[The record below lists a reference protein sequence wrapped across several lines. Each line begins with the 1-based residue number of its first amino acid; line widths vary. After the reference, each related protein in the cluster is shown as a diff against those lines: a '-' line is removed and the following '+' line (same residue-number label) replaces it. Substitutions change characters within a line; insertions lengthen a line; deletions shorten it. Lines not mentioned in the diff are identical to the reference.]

1 MEIKIIFG
9 ISSVVFTFLGLVP
22 YFFDIKKKE
31 IHPHNLSWLGW
42 AFITFIGGVAMLSDG
57 SIWSAL
63 ILFANTLSC
72 IIVVIFSLYQKIGIW
87 SSSKYDILFFGLGIL
102 GVVLWQSFDMPII
115 AIVCAVVA
123 DLSFGIP
130 TIIKTYKNPKSEKY
144 LAWFFASMAGLLSL
158 FAVSDLALSGF
169 LYPLYLFL
177 FDTTI
182 LIIIWTFRNKTA
194 SFNN

>member
-1 MEIKIIFG
+1 MELKIIFG
-9 ISSVVFTFLGLVP
+9 ISSAFFTFLGLAP
-22 YFFDIKKKE
+22 YFLDIKKKE

-57 SIWSAL
+57 SVWSAF

-72 IIVVIFSLYQKIGIW
+72 IVVVLYSLYQKIGIW
-87 SSSKYDILFFGLGIL
+87 SSGKYDFLFFALGIL
-102 GVVLWQSFDMPII
+102 GVVLWQSFDMPVI
-115 AIVCAVVA
+115 AIICAVVA

-144 LAWFFASMAGLLSL
+144 LAWLSASIAGLLSL
-158 FAVSDLALSGF
+158 FAVKDLSLSGF

-177 FDTTI
+177 FDTAI
-182 LIIIWTFRNKTA
+182 LIIILIFKNKVVGVK
-194 SFNN
+194 S